1 MSPTPAAGE
10 SCSDYA
16 NATAERA
23 PGAGGEPFE
32 HGSWEWHASAMRST
46 DEAAGAA
53 GTPTGA
59 IDTSA
64 GRADTPTIDTP
75 TPAHAGTP
83 PQHGRDRRTVV
94 ALAIVFV
101 LAAAFYVWT
110 AATSIPF
117 VLDDGALDR
126 YNLLASA
133 FLHLRLSVGPAPAGL
148 LHLANPYN
156 PVANAPFLASAPDAA
171 NLRDD
176 VLYGGQLYFVWGPA
190 PALVFLVPM
199 QLLGLEPSGSVT
211 TSFYAIVGLG
221 FALGTLRLLLRA
233 VGGAGL
239 VSSTLAAAAL
249 ALCTAV
255 PFLLRTPSVTEDTI
269 AGGFCFAMAAVW
281 LLASALSG
289 GRAPLLRVTLMSLC
303 IGLAVGSRTTL
314 APLALLLVPAYLA
327 LRGSRTR
334 ARLLVALLLPVGAC
348 GVLLLA
354 YNQARFGSPLEFGFY
369 HQLAGIYTPAAHYG
383 SAGYALAGSWL
394 YTFDLPRLVAAF
406 PFILLTQLS
415 TYPLSLPA
423 HYETTEITGGALT
436 LTPILIAL
444 AALPWLWRARRAWLG
459 RLGAGLLAV
468 AGAGAATLVLVA
480 YGVFATT
487 ERYEVDF
494 SALLLLG
501 ALGAWLALARHTRGA
516 TRRLVQVGGAALVVW
531 GCVTGFA
538 ISFVGYGDYLAAEHP
553 GTWRELQD
561 LGSPLSAVLA
571 RLAGHPVLVEVL
583 TPDTLD
589 DRPVGYT
596 TLGTGI
602 DQFGL
607 GPGTNAAL
615 TIASPDARTAAFALE
630 MTPAFYDERTQETH
644 LQTGEEGLTLSGG
657 GQAPIAYVAHNY
669 PLRVRIPVHLRAG
682 VNRFVLAPI
691 ASTLAY
697 PDRRFPERVSVLMV
711 SQFTLESH
719 Y

>member
-1 MSPTPAAGE
+1 M
-10 SCSDYA
+10 
-16 NATAERA
+16 R
-23 PGAGGEPFE
+23 
-32 HGSWEWHASAMRST
+32 GSE
-46 DEAAGAA
+46 
-53 GTPTGA
+53 
-59 IDTSA
+59 
-64 GRADTPTIDTP
+64 
-75 TPAHAGTP
+75 
-83 PQHGRDRRTVV
+83 DRRTVV

-110 AATSIPF
+110 AATSVPL

-126 YNLLASA
+126 YNLLATA
-133 FLHLRLSVGPAPAGL
+133 FLHLRLSVGAAPAGL

-156 PVANAPFLASAPDAA
+156 PVANAQFLASEPDAA

-190 PALVFLVPM
+190 PALVLLVPM
-199 QLLGLEPSGSVT
+199 HLLGLEPSGSVT

-239 VSSTLAAAAL
+239 VLSTLAAAAL
-249 ALCTAV
+249 ALCTAI

-334 ARLLVALLLPVGAC
+334 ARLLAALLVPVGAC
-348 GVLLLA
+348 GVLLIA

-394 YTFDLPRLVAAF
+394 YTFNLPRLLAAF

-423 HYETTEITGGALT
+423 HYATTEITGGVLA
-436 LTPILIAL
+436 LTPIVLAL
-444 AALPWLWRARRAWLG
+444 AALPWLWRRHRAWLG
-459 RLGAGLLAV
+459 SLDATLLAIAL
-468 AGAGAATLVLVA
+468 AGVATLVLVA

-501 ALGAWLALARHTRGA
+501 ALGSWLALARNTRGA
-516 TRRLVQVGGAALVVW
+516 LRRLVQVGGGALVVW

-538 ISFVGYGDYLAAEHP
+538 TSFVGYGNYLAVEHP
-553 GTWRELQD
+553 GTWHELQD
-561 LGSPLSAVLA
+561 IGSPLSAVLSGI
-571 RLAGHPVLVEVL
+571 AGRPVLVEVI
-583 TPDTLD
+583 TQDPIASK
-589 DRPVGYT
+589 PVGYT

-607 GPGTNAAL
+607 GPGTSANL
-615 TIASPDARTAAFALE
+615 TIASPDTRTAALALE
-630 MTPAFYDERTQETH
+630 MTPGFYDESTQQMH
-644 LQTGEEGLTLSGG
+644 SQTGTEGLALGG
-657 GQAPIAYVAHNY
+657 GGRVPLAYLARQY
-669 PLRVRIPVHLRAG
+669 TRRIRIPVDLHAG
-682 VNRFVLAPI
+682 LNRFLLEPI

-697 PDRRFPERVSVLMV
+697 PDRSFPERVSVLMV
-711 SQFTLESH
+711 SQFSLEDH

>member
-1 MSPTPAAGE
+1 
-10 SCSDYA
+10 
-16 NATAERA
+16 
-23 PGAGGEPFE
+23 
-32 HGSWEWHASAMRST
+32 MRGT
-46 DEAAGAA
+46 DEAASRA
-53 GTPTGA
+53 GTPT
-59 IDTSA
+59 
-64 GRADTPTIDTP
+64 PTP
-75 TPAHAGTP
+75 TPVPSRRVGE
-83 PQHGRDRRTVV
+83 DRRTVLV
-94 ALAIVFV
+94 LAIVFV
-101 LAAAFYVWT
+101 LGAVFYVWT

-156 PVANAPFLASAPDAA
+156 PAANAQFLASEPDAA

-199 QLLGLEPSGSVT
+199 HLLGLEPSGSVT
-211 TSFYAIVGLG
+211 TSFFAIVGLG

-233 VGGAGL
+233 IGGAPL
-239 VSSTLAAAAL
+239 ALSTLAAAAVT
-249 ALCTAV
+249 LCTAI

-281 LLASALSG
+281 LLASAMSE
-289 GRAPLLRVTLMSLC
+289 RKMPLLRVTLMSLC

-314 APLALLLVPAYLA
+314 APLALLLMPAYLT
-327 LRGSRTR
+327 LRSSYARE
-334 ARLLVALLLPVGAC
+334 RLLVALVVPVGVC
-348 GVLLLA
+348 CVLLLA

-369 HQLAGIYTPAAHYG
+369 HQLAGIYAPAAHYG
-383 SAGYALAGSWL
+383 SVGYALVGSWL
-394 YTFDLPRLVAAF
+394 YTFNLPRLLAAF

-423 HYETTEITGGALT
+423 HYETTEITGGVLT
-436 LTPILIAL
+436 FTPILVAL
-444 AALPWLWRARRAWLG
+444 GALPWLWRARRAWLG
-459 RLGAGLLAV
+459 RLGAPLLAV
-468 AGAGAATLVLVA
+468 AVAGVATLVLVA

-501 ALGAWLALARHTRGA
+501 ALGAWLALAHHTRGA
-516 TRRLVQVGGAALVVW
+516 ARRLVQIGGGILVIW

-538 ISFVGYGDYLAAEHP
+538 ISFIGYGNYLAVEHP

-561 LGSPLSAVLA
+561 IGSPLSAVLTGI
-571 RLAGHPVLVEVL
+571 AGHPVLVEVV
-583 TPDTLD
+583 TPDLLAA
-589 DRPVGYT
+589 RPVGYT

-607 GPGTNAAL
+607 GPGTKANL
-615 TIASPDARTAAFALE
+615 TIVSPDARTAVLSLE
-630 MTPAFYDERTQETH
+630 MTPTIYAESAQQVSE
-644 LQTGEEGLTLSGG
+644 QTSTEGMTISGPR
-657 GQAPIAYVAHNY
+657 QAPAAYVAHEHSR
-669 PLRVRIPVHLRAG
+669 RVRIPLRLSTG
-682 VNRFVLAPI
+682 VNRFTFAPI
-691 ASTLAY
+691 ASTLLY
-697 PDRRFPERVSVLMV
+697 PNPRFPERVSVLLI
-711 SQFTLESH
+711 SQLTLEGH